1 MIYLLK
7 KRNKTHHA
15 SKAVAFNILL
25 FNKIILKNCGIILP
39 SPDKHKF
46 WSNTSLLLKLVY
58 HVSQQAWS
66 HQNADV
72 KKQKFSKKEKTYN
85 LNLELGKGNND
96 ENVSNLQSWGGGKG
110 SAGSAVEE

>member
-1 MIYLLK
+1 MQYKHNSPCKNNCNFFFKAMSILFHVFQHTMIYLLK

-58 HVSQQAWS
+58 HVSQQA
-66 HQNADV
+66 
-72 KKQKFSKKEKTYN
+72 
-85 LNLELGKGNND
+85 
-96 ENVSNLQSWGGGKG
+96 
-110 SAGSAVEE
+110 